1 MSASTRTPAREKI
14 LDAAAAIFYERG
26 YQATTVDQVIE
37 RSGVSRPTLYTHF
50 TTKED
55 LGVACL
61 QQRRQSDLAA
71 IKDAIR
77 REKTAK
83 ARVLAVIKHVGET
96 LVSTN
101 YRGCG
106 FFNMIAEFPDANN
119 PMVQEARRYID
130 GFRDIIRD
138 LVVELK
144 ASSPKY
150 KTLDVNR
157 VAETYYLLLGGAI
170 MGSQE
175 YQQPWPITRAIK
187 EIEQLV
193 EK

>member
-1 MSASTRTPAREKI
+1 MSARTRTPARDKI

-50 TTKED
+50 STKED
-55 LGVACL
+55 LGVAYL
-61 QQRRQSDLAA
+61 QQRRQSDLAGL
-71 IKDAIR
+71 KDAVR
-77 REKTAK
+77 NEKTAK

-106 FFNMIAEFPDANN
+106 FFNTIAEFPDVNN

-150 KTLDVNR
+150 KTLDVDR

-193 EK
+193 EP

>member
-1 MSASTRTPAREKI
+1 MSVRTRTPARDKI

-50 TTKED
+50 ATKED
-55 LGVACL
+55 LGVAYL
-61 QQRRQSDLAA
+61 QQRRQSDLAGV
-71 IKDAIR
+71 KDAVR
-77 REKTAK
+77 QEKTAK
-83 ARVLAVIKHVGET
+83 ARVLAVIKHVGEA
-96 LVSTN
+96 LVSSN

-106 FFNMIAEFPDANN
+106 FFNTVAEFPDTNN

-130 GFRDIIRD
+130 SFRDIIRD

-144 ASSPKY
+144 ASSPRY
-150 KTLDVNR
+150 GTLDVDR

-175 YQQPWPITRAIK
+175 YQESWPITRAIK

-193 EK
+193 EE